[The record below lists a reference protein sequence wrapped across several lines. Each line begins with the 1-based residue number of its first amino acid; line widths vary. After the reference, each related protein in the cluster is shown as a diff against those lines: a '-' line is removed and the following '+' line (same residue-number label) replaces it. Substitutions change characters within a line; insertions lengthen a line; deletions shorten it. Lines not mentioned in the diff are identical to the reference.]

1 MQTLDEAI
9 ELINKN
15 AYGNGASIFTTSG
28 PAARHF
34 VKTAEPGQVGINVPI
49 PVPVPTFSWSGNKG
63 SFRGDVPFC
72 AYSSQQKRHYG
83 NFAEHINR

>member
-1 MQTLDEAI
+1 MENKADTQVSTLDEAI
-9 ELINKN
+9 DLINKN
-15 AYGNGASIFTTSG
+15 AYGNGASIFTSSG

-72 AYSSQQKRHYG
+72 ESS
-83 NFAEHINR
+83 IT